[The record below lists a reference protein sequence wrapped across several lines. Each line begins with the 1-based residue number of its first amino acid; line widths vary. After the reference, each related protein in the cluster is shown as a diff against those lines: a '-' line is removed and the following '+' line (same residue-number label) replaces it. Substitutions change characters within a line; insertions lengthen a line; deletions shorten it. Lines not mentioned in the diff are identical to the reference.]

1 MSWAA
6 LGVLAAGS
14 YLFKAVG
21 LLGFARVGPS
31 PSVERLTALIPPAL
45 LAALVLVQT
54 FTVDGA
60 LTIDARAVG
69 LAVGGF
75 AVWRQAPFIVV
86 VTLAAASTALVR
98 AVA

>member
-1 MSWAA
+1 MTWTAI
-6 LGVLAAGS
+6 GVLAVGS

-21 LLGFARVGPS
+21 LLGFSRVRPS
-31 PSVERLTALIPPAL
+31 PAFERLTALIPPAL

-54 FTVDGA
+54 FAVGET

-69 LAVGGF
+69 LAVGCV
-75 AVWRQAPFIVV
+75 AVWREAPFIVV

-98 AVA
+98 ALA

>member
-21 LLGFARVGPS
+21 LIGFSRVRPGPGFD
-31 PSVERLTALIPPAL
+31 RLTALIPPAL
-45 LAALVLVQT
+45 LSALVLVQT
-54 FTVDGA
+54 FTDGRH
-60 LTIDARAVG
+60 LVVDARAVG
-69 LAVGGF
+69 LAVGSL
-75 AVWRQAPFIVV
+75 AVWRRAPFIVV

-98 AVA
+98 ALG